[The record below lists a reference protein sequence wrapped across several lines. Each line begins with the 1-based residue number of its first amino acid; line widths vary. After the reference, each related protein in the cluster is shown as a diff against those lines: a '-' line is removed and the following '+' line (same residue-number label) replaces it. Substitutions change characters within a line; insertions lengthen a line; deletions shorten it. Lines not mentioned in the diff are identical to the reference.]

1 MHRYSSQPHPSPP
14 SAFPAPASRPPM
26 SKEPTKLVDLSA
38 SNVFKLVLIVLLGYV
53 SLWVQVRL
61 ILWGRSSRV

>member
-1 MHRYSSQPHPSPP
+1 
-14 SAFPAPASRPPM
+14 M